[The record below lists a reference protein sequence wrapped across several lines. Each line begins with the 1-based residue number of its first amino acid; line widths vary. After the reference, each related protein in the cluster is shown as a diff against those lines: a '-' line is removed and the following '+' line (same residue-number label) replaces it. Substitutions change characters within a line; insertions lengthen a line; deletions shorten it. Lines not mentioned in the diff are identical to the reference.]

1 MDTSY
6 MVTRINIVT
15 TKLSNLAC
23 STKIVQLSLF
33 HVKILIWEI
42 KNIISQLEMKAETRY
57 VKSLTA
63 REIEFVVIFRSGDFF
78 YLRIWV
84 LTKLHNSFAFL

>member
-1 MDTSY
+1 MVTSY

-33 HVKILIWEI
+33 HVKILIWDI

-63 REIEFVVIFRSGDFF
+63 QKLNSSSYFVPVTFSIYAFEF
-78 YLRIWV
+78 
-84 LTKLHNSFAFL
+84 